1 MRSDRP
7 VIALFCGSR
16 DWTDREKIRRDL
28 RSLPEGSIVVEGG
41 AKGADR
47 IAREEARE
55 LGIHVATVYALWD
68 FYGRTGGR
76 RRNDAMLLLQ
86 PEIVFAY
93 PLGGPGTAHMIELA
107 EDASIPV
114 VTRTP
119 PAAPPQRSFRDE

>member
-28 RSLPEGSIVVEGG
+28 RSLPKGSIVVEGG
-41 AKGADR
+41 ARGADR
-47 IAREEARE
+47 IAREEAQA

-68 FYGRTGGR
+68 FHGRAGGY
-76 RRNDAMLLLQ
+76 RRNEAMLLLQ
-86 PEIVFAY
+86 PSCVFAY
-93 PLGGPGTAHMIELA
+93 PLGGPGTANMIELA
-107 EDASIPV
+107 ENESIPV

-119 PAAPPQRSFRDE
+119 PAA